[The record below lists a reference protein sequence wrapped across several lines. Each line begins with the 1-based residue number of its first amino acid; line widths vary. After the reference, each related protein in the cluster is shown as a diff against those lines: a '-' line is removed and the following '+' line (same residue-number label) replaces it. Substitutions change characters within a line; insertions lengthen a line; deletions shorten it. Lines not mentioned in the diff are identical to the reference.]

1 MNLNNEDFY
10 KSLKDSLSELPEPL
24 ATDTDWQSFKTFQ
37 TTVEPKKKK
46 GFIWYILPASLLTGL
61 LVAASFLWTAEE
73 KHLVKKAETITTKRV
88 GLIAK
93 VNPEVEEPLDAA
105 RGMEKE
111 KEKETLDVAREP
123 VKQKQK
129 EKEKQKEPLDV
140 ARGPVKEQG
149 IVNNPNI
156 SFSDV
161 AFEVP
166 SSSQEI
172 ASRSISFL
180 PLQPLSLT
188 PVTRVLGS
196 NRNIKKPMHADWL
209 AVYAIAQS
217 NTLNQTPSLG
227 AGFSLGKEL
236 GKGWYASLGVE
247 YGTLTQSSEYHWNHS
262 FESHDLIKVDT
273 NLRMDI
279 VANKIV
285 MVMDSV
291 FENRTHTETVKE
303 KTISSSRNI
312 DIPIEIGY
320 TFNLGKLNLG
330 AVAGMYHRI
339 IYTQSN
345 QLSEFTLRNQ
355 NQTNFTETYTYQFM
369 NHAGLT
375 AAYPLSNKLWVQ
387 ATPMVLFNFLDKQNM
402 LSESRL
408 RIGLRYYLK

>member
-73 KHLVKKAETITTKRV
+73 KHLVKKAETITTQRV

-93 VNPEVEEPLDAA
+93 VNPEVEEPLEVV
-105 RGMEKE
+105 GG
-111 KEKETLDVAREP
+111 P
-123 VKQKQK
+123 VKQKEKQK
-129 EKEKQKEPLDV
+129 EKEKEPIDAARGPVKEKEEQKEPLDV
-140 ARGPVKEQG
+140 ARGPEMEAG
-149 IVNNPNI
+149 IGNSPNN
-156 SFSDV
+156 SLSDL
-161 AFEVP
+161 AIIFT
-166 SSSQEI
+166 STNLEI

-196 NRNIKKPMHADWL
+196 NRNIKKPMQADWL

-247 YGTLTQSSEYHWNHS
+247 YGALTQSSEYHWNHS
-262 FESHDLIKVDT
+262 FESHDLDT

-291 FENRTHTETVKE
+291 FENRTHNETVKE
-303 KTISSSRNI
+303 KTISSRRNI

-320 TFNLGKLNLG
+320 TLHLGKLNLG

>member
-10 KSLKDSLSELPEPL
+10 KSLKDSLAELPEPS
-24 ATDTDWQSFKTFQ
+24 ATEADWQSFKAFQ
-37 TTVEPKKKK
+37 TSAEPKKKK
-46 GFIWYILPASLLTGL
+46 AFIWYILPASLFTGL
-61 LVAASFLWTAEE
+61 MIAASFLWTAQE
-73 KHLVKKAETITTKRV
+73 KIIVQKAETITTERV

-93 VNPEVEEPLDAA
+93 VNPEEVKPLEVA
-105 RGMEKE
+105 RGQEKEKE
-111 KEKETLDVAREP
+111 KEKETLEVARGPMKEKESLDQAREP
-123 VKQKQK
+123 LK
-129 EKEKQKEPLDV
+129 EKEKVFE
-140 ARGPVKEQG
+140 
-149 IVNNPNI
+149 NNPMI
-156 SFSDV
+156 SLTDV
-161 AFEVP
+161 AFIIP

-180 PLQPLSLT
+180 PLQPISLT
-188 PVTRVLGS
+188 PVTRALGS
-196 NRNIKKPMHADWL
+196 NRKLKKPMQADWL
-209 AVYAIAQS
+209 AVFAIAQN
-217 NTLNQTPSLG
+217 NTLQNTPRLG
-227 AGFSLGKEL
+227 AGFSLGKDL
-236 GKGWYASLGVE
+236 GKGWHISLGVE
-247 YGTLTQSSEYHWNHS
+247 YGTLTQTSEHHWNHS

-345 QLSEFTLRNQ
+345 QLSEFPLSNQ
-355 NQTNFTETYTYQFM
+355 NETNFTETYTYQLM
-369 NHAGLT
+369 NQAGLT
-375 AAYPLSNKLWVQ
+375 AAYPLSNNLWVQ